1 MLTIE
6 LLACIKIITE
16 NGANSMTRKST
27 PKYHVIHASSDVK
40 VIENVSK
47 TEAIKF
53 AREMSGEKKNSFIV
67 KAAIDCKD

>member
-1 MLTIE
+1 
-6 LLACIKIITE
+6 
-16 NGANSMTRKST
+16 MTRKST